1 MQRVLIL
8 GSCRT
13 KKTTHSL
20 LEARQRAGGFHEFT
34 VTGEEGI
41 GPPFTNNDFQGATLL
56 RGGRKNA
63 NSNVQQRA
71 LGEKVRIS

>member
-1 MQRVLIL
+1 M
-8 GSCRT
+8 
-13 KKTTHSL
+13 
-20 LEARQRAGGFHEFT
+20 EARQRAGGFHEFT

-71 LGEKVRIS
+71 LGEKVRISKGKMVGEEGFEPPTNGV